1 MKITRTRL
9 KEIIQEELVAVAEAA
24 GHRGNPNDPWDALFP
39 PSAESDAMRAE
50 KPEEHTPMMPP
61 KESAIAATVGSI
73 INGLRS
79 GKLSAQGAADRLE
92 SEVKS
97 KLYKLGL
104 EEGELEEDELEE
116 GAKAGEV
123 YCKHRKQP
131 GGFYRKPPCPAG
143 MDTQKPNR
151 GRKYGDAAP
160 APKVGFSGFLEE

>member
-1 MKITRTRL
+1 MKIT
-9 KEIIQEELVAVAEAA
+9 KELIESMVREEL
-24 GHRGNPNDPWDALFP
+24 
-39 PSAESDAMRAE
+39 ES
-50 KPEEHTPMMPP
+50 
-61 KESAIAATVGSI
+61 I
-73 INGLRS
+73 
-79 GKLSAQGAADRLE
+79 LE
-92 SEVKS
+92 DEV
-97 KLYKLGL
+97 L
-104 EEGELEEDELEE
+104 EEASADPIETLKFLRGLLKSTAARTEPKQAFETALDAINSALGGLTEEEGELEE